1 MQFSPLLT
9 DRDLLIAHGCPRTSI
24 AGDDQTPR
32 YRSAIERLPSSGGT
46 RAAPLLTAHAARFRA
61 RLASDM
67 DEAED
72 GFRSA
77 TKVFGELGL
86 VFSLAVTQVEH
97 AEWLL
102 EHDRPEDAE
111 PLLAEARETF
121 ERLGAAPSLERVAQS
136 SARMRPA
143 EPVL

>member
-1 MQFSPLLT
+1 
-9 DRDLLIAHGCPRTSI
+9 
-24 AGDDQTPR
+24 
-32 YRSAIERLPSSGGT
+32 
-46 RAAPLLTAHAARFRA
+46 
-61 RLASDM
+61 M

-121 ERLGAAPSLERVAQS
+121 ERLGAAPSLERAVQS
-136 SARMRPA
+136 SARTRPA
-143 EPVL
+143 EPVF